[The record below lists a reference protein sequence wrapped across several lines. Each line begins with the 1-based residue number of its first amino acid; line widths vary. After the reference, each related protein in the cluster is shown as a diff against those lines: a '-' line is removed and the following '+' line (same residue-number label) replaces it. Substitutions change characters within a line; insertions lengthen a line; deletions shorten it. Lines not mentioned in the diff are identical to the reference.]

1 MNTATYAD
9 IEPDPHPGQGDGCE
23 HLVLALAG
31 PAIALWAA
39 GSAIDWINARLAIIG
54 LPQNLIWRILS
65 AMLFGLDSL
74 VHALNPNWPVFW
86 HSGTY
91 AGIALGLIAGAA
103 VFTLLAIRALVRSA
117 RTIRTNLRQA
127 KNP

>member
-1 MNTATYAD
+1 MTTTTYVD
-9 IEPDPHPGQGDGCE
+9 IEPDPHPEQGNGCE
-23 HLVLALAG
+23 HLVLALAA

-39 GSAIDWINARLAIIG
+39 GSVIDWIDARLAIIA
-54 LPQNLIWRILS
+54 LPHNLIWRTLS

-74 VHALNPNWPVFW
+74 VHALNSNWPVFW

-91 AGIALGLIAGAA
+91 AGIALGLIAAAA
-103 VFTLLAIRALVRSA
+103 VFTHLAIRALVRSA
-117 RTIRTNLRQA
+117 RTIRTDLRQA

>member
-1 MNTATYAD
+1 MNTTAYVD
-9 IEPDPHPGQGDGCE
+9 IEPDPHPEQGNGCE

-74 VHALNPNWPVFW
+74 VHALNPNWPVIW
-86 HSGTY
+86 HSGAY

-103 VFTLLAIRALVRSA
+103 IFTLLAIRALVRSA
-117 RTIRTNLRQA
+117 HTIRTDRRRG